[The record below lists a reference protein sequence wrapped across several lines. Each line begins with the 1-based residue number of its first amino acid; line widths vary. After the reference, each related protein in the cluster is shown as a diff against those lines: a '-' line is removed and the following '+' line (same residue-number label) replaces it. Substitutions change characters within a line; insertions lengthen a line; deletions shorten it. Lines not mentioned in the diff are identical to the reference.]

1 LNDNSDFQIIP
12 SLTLTSMTRTT
23 TLHLIGAQ
31 KGKLGT
37 QSAHEKL
44 KLAAVAAT
52 LAVIAVL
59 DNTGTPSPCPKRTSI
74 LIGALWIR
82 ELLGGHP
89 GQFQEQM
96 GLSRTVFCKLSHKLQ
111 MTGYLRDG
119 QSLSVDEQL
128 GIFLHFFRTGLT
140 SNMLHVME

>member
-1 LNDNSDFQIIP
+1 
-12 SLTLTSMTRTT
+12 MTRTT
-23 TLHLIGAQ
+23 TPHLIGAQ

-37 QSAHEKL
+37 RSAHEKR

-59 DNTGTPSPCPKRTSI
+59 DDTGTPSPRPKRTSI
-74 LIGALWIR
+74 LTGALWIR

-89 GQFQEQM
+89 GRFREQM
-96 GLSRTVFCKLSHKLQ
+96 GLSRTAFRKLSHELQ

-119 QSLSVDEQL
+119 RSLSVDEQL
-128 GIFLHFFRTGLT
+128 GIFLHFARTGLT
-140 SNMLHVME
+140 SNMLQERFQRSGDTISK